1 MPNRLNPDTRDPI
14 TAPLTWVTPQSKH
27 RALRI
32 AGPKSQEASFRP
44 LRQGRESWEPHLA
57 LPPVLLEEVEALL
70 RPGLL
75 QPQQSS
81 RGRQPGPN
89 GGEGQAQAPAQARPG
104 PHSRPCPQP
113 RPQGFFL
120 DLPLHDLRDDAVQD
134 VGDAVV
140 LRGGRDRGEGVLRTH
155 LSLQGR
161 VAQLGSRAPR
171 PPFMPLLTLG
181 RAGVTGAKAMCIRS
195 CPRQSLT
202 AVEASSSHR
211 EGQGRGPR
219 LARSS
224 AGVSVESGVSV
235 KEERGAGLH
244 LSVEVPL
251 ATHVLPSSPGYACSA
266 FAGLAYLNSALD
278 ALTSHQLSWQGL

>member
-1 MPNRLNPDTRDPI
+1 M
-14 TAPLTWVTPQSKH
+14 
-27 RALRI
+27 
-32 AGPKSQEASFRP
+32 
-44 LRQGRESWEPHLA
+44 
-57 LPPVLLEEVEALL
+57 LLEEVEASL

-89 GGEGQAQAPAQARPG
+89 GGEGQAQALAQPRPG
-104 PHSRPCPQP
+104 PQP
-113 RPQGFFL
+113 RPSPQAWPQGFLL

-140 LRGGRDRGEGVLRTH
+140 LRGGRDGGEGVLRTH
-155 LSLQGR
+155 LSLPGR
-161 VAQLGSRAPR
+161 PAQLRSRASS

-235 KEERGAGLH
+235 KERGVGLH

-251 ATHVLPSSPGYACSA
+251 PTNVLPSSPGYACSA
-266 FAGLAYLNSALD
+266 FAGLAHLNPALD
-278 ALTSHQLSWQGL
+278 ALASHQLSCRVSRTSPDEGLRSGVWAEKS